1 MIRRE
6 PWGEVGGQPVGLW
19 HLAADTVLG
28 PMRIAVAEH
37 GATLQ
42 AFEVPDAAGIATD
55 IVLGHDTLDEY
66 VAGDA
71 YFGAIVGRYGNRIRA
86 GRAMIDG
93 NACQL
98 DLNEGLHHLHGGR
111 VGFDRKLWRG
121 VASETGDALVFHLVS
136 PDGDMGY
143 PGRLDAWVTYRL
155 TAAGALEIEMTA
167 QTDRPTLCNLVQHSY
182 FNLTGGGD
190 ITGHIAR
197 FDADFY
203 TPVDDDLL
211 TTGEIRSV
219 AGTPFDFRQP
229 KPIGRDLLA
238 ASPRPDKGP
247 SSGLGYDH
255 NLVLGARKADGLRDC
270 ATLMNPSNG
279 LGLALRTTEPGCQ
292 FYSGGDLSGTTKG
305 KGQRPS
311 VPFGG
316 LTLETQVFP
325 CAPEYDHFPS
335 ATLSPG
341 QTYRHVMIFQMFH
354 DRAVPPS

>member
-1 MIRRE
+1 VA
-6 PWGEVGGQPVGLW
+6 PCGG
-19 HLAADTVLG
+19 TVLG
-28 PMRIAVAEH
+28 AVRIAVADF

-55 IVLGHDTLDEY
+55 IVLGHDTLDKY
-66 VAGDA
+66 VAADA
-71 YFGAIVGRYGNRIRA
+71 CFGANVGGYGNRIRA
-86 GRAMIDG
+86 SRAMIDSK
-93 NACQL
+93 ASHL
-98 DLNEGLHHLHGGR
+98 DRNEGLHHLHGGR
-111 VGFDRKLWRG
+111 VGFDRKPWRG
-121 VASETGDALVFHLVS
+121 AACETGDALVFHRVS

-167 QTDRPTLCNLVQHSY
+167 RTDQPTHCNLVQHSY
-182 FNLTGGGD
+182 FNLAGGGD
-190 ITGHIAR
+190 ITGYIAR

-203 TPVDDDLL
+203 TPVDDDLPN
-211 TTGEIRSV
+211 TGEIRSV

-229 KPIGRDLLA
+229 NLIGRDLLA

-279 LGLALRTTEPGCQ
+279 LGLALRTTDPGCQ
-292 FYSGGDLSGTTKG
+292 FFSGGDLSGTIKG
-305 KGQRPS
+305 KGQCPS

-316 LTLETQVFP
+316 LTLEAQIFP
-325 CAPEYDHFPS
+325 QAPECDHFPS
-335 ATLSPG
+335 ATHSPG

-354 DRAVPPS
+354 NRAVPPS